1 MLDTVKINHVQHIS
15 FTQSRLTDAV
25 SVILSELLS
34 YEHPSKCVGH
44 FFCRAVGAGHARPA
58 ALPLYRFNLQ
68 FVGEEFIP
76 PVHLL
81 VQPLTWFIL

>member
-1 MLDTVKINHVQHIS
+1 MCNS
-15 FTQSRLTDAV
+15 
-25 SVILSELLS
+25 
-34 YEHPSKCVGH
+34 P

-58 ALPLYRFNLQ
+58 ASPLYRFNLQ

>member
-34 YEHPSKCVGH
+34 YEHPSKCAGFLILHHAAAIYGTPGVTAQA
-44 FFCRAVGAGHARPA
+44 AVL
-58 ALPLYRFNLQ
+58 ALLYSAMLFL
-68 FVGEEFIP
+68 FSAVM
-76 PVHLL
+76 L
-81 VQPLTWFIL
+81 VL